1 MGKRKAA
8 ISGQLADLDL
18 KLLRVFKAVVESG
31 GFSSAEVALNLAN
44 STISNYISDLEKRLD
59 LRLCNRG
66 RGGFSLTDH
75 GKIVYDATQ
84 DLLGAVDQFRNR
96 VNISH
101 ERILGH
107 LHLGF
112 AEHMLSAYHSCV
124 VEALRI
130 YTEKAPDVRVQ
141 IINMASDDVV
151 PAVLEGRVQV
161 GITVLQKH
169 IPELDFKPLFNED
182 MSLYCAAGHPL
193 FDQDDRK
200 LSVEQLQAY
209 KFVESPRLMPGRE
222 IDPITV
228 NWDKHVSAHHQEVRA
243 ALILTGHYLG
253 FLPKHLVYHWGWEH
267 KMRPLFEKRFNY
279 TNSFSVISK
288 PFPEN
293 NVVINTFMNCLNEAI
308 KNTETAD

>member
-8 ISGQLADLDL
+8 LSGQLADLDL

-31 GFSSAEVALNLAN
+31 GFSSAEVELNLAN

-59 LRLCNRG
+59 MRLCNRG

-75 GKIVYDATQ
+75 GHVVYEATQ
-84 DLLGAVDQFRNR
+84 DLLSAVDQFRNR

-124 VEALRI
+124 IEALRL
-130 YTEKAPDVRVQ
+130 YTEKAPDVRVR
-141 IINMASDDVV
+141 IISMASDDVV
-151 PAVLEGRVQV
+151 PAVQEGRVQL
-161 GITVLQKH
+161 GITVMLRQV
-169 IPELDFKPLFNED
+169 PELDVMRLFDEE
-182 MSLYCAAGHPL
+182 MSLYCAENHPL
-193 FDQDDRK
+193 YAMNDKDI
-200 LSVEQLQAY
+200 SVEKLQTY

-222 IDPITV
+222 IDPITAGW
-228 NWDKHVSAHHQEVRA
+228 NKHASAHHQEVRA

-253 FLPKHLVYHWGWEH
+253 FLPKHLVHNWGWQH
-267 KMRPLFEKRFNY
+267 KMRPLLEGRFNY
-279 TNSFSVISK
+279 INSFSAISK
-288 PFPEN
+288 PYPKN
-293 NVVINTFMNCLNEAI
+293 DLVISTFMDCLKEAVI
-308 KNTETAD
+308 SSQQ